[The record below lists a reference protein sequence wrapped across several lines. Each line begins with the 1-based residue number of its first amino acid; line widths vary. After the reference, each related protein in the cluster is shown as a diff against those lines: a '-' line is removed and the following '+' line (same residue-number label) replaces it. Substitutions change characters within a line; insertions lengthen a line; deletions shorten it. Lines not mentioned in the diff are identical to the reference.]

1 MEPETMQIAVSELV
15 APTPHKMHD
24 FLAAAKTAGF
34 EGVEM
39 SLRPGSNNPFNY
51 QTSDAD
57 LKDFKK
63 TAADLGLAIGSITI
77 STDGGN
83 LLESGAEAQKSIDQT
98 VWGLEC
104 AAKLGADVALH
115 TLGRLHADLYYE
127 DAFNNAITSLKTI
140 AKTAEKLQVALAVEF
155 VWNGFLF
162 SPLEMRRLLETV
174 GSSHVGFYFDPGN
187 MAVFQFPQHWVR
199 ALGAWTKRVHLKD
212 WKGRALNGAWTAL
225 TEGEVNF
232 PVVMRELRAAGY
244 RGPLVSE
251 VPDSLAPWDETAK
264 TMRKI
269 AAM

>member
-1 MEPETMQIAVSELV
+1 MQIAVSELV
-15 APTPHKMHD
+15 AKTPHQMHE
-24 FLAAAKTAGF
+24 FLAEAKTAGF

-39 SLRPGSNNPFNY
+39 SLRPGSANPFNY
-51 QTSDAD
+51 QSSDAD
-57 LKDFKK
+57 LKAFKK
-63 TAADLGLAIGSITI
+63 TAADLGLDIGSITI

-83 LLESGAEAQKSIDQT
+83 LLDTGAEAQKSIDQT

-104 AAKLGADVALH
+104 AAKLGATVALH
-115 TLGRLHADLYYE
+115 TLGRFHADLYYE
-127 DAFNNAITSLKTI
+127 DAYQNAINSLKKI

-155 VWNGFLF
+155 VWSGFLF
-162 SPLEMRRLLETV
+162 SPLEMRHFLEAV
-174 GSSHVGFYFDPGN
+174 GSPQVGFYFDPGN

-212 WKGRALNGAWTAL
+212 WKGKALNGSWTAL

-244 RGPLVSE
+244 QGPLVSE
-251 VPDSLAPWDETAK
+251 VSANLAPWAETAN